1 MGFSPHLRVKKNQ
14 IIQQVEITDISSE
27 GLAIGRVN
35 DMVVFV
41 KGAVPGDVVD
51 VEITRK
57 KSNYREGKAIVFHTF
72 SDRRTEPVCQHF
84 GSCGGCKWQNMLY
97 AEQLFFK
104 HKQVEQTLRRL
115 SKVELPEVEPI
126 LGSSNEYFY
135 RNKMDYAF
143 ANKQWLTHE
152 EMVENI
158 PFAPALGFHVPKY
171 FDRILDIS
179 KCHLQPDPSNE
190 IRLAIK
196 KFTTEHSYTYFDARH
211 KEGLMRNL
219 IIRNTTLG
227 EVMVIVV
234 FFYRDEEKIEMLMQH
249 LKDTFPNITSL
260 NYIVNEKGN
269 DTIYDQD
276 IIVFNGTPFITEQMG
291 ELRFKVGP
299 KSFYQTNPVQA
310 QNLYN
315 VTLEFASLQGGET
328 VYDLYTGTG
337 TIACFLAQTAAKVVG
352 VEYVPEAIEDA
363 HINAEMNSLT
373 NTSFYAGDMKDV
385 LNDEFIAANGKPD
398 VIVTDPPR
406 AGMHEDVVKKIV
418 EIGAKRVVYV
428 SCNPATQARDLALM
442 DEKYKVVRVKPVD
455 MFPHTQH
462 VENVVLLELK
472 NS

>member
-1 MGFSPHLRVKKNQ
+1 LKKNQ

-27 GLAIGRVN
+27 GLAIGRIN
-35 DMVVFV
+35 EMVVFV

-57 KSNYREGKAIVFHTF
+57 KSNYREGKAIVFHTL

-84 GSCGGCKWQNMLY
+84 GSCGGCKWQNMKY
-97 AEQLFFK
+97 SEQLYFK

-115 SKVELPEVEPI
+115 SKVELPEIEPI
-126 LGSSNEYFY
+126 LGSPNEYFY

-171 FDRILDIS
+171 FDRILDIT

-211 KEGLMRNL
+211 KEGFMRNL
-219 IIRNTTLG
+219 LIRTTISG

-315 VTLEFASLQGGET
+315 VTLEFAGLQGGET

-363 HINAEMNSLT
+363 HINADMNNLS

-385 LNDEFIAANGKPD
+385 LNDDFIAANGRPD

-442 DEKYKVVRVKPVD
+442 DEKYKVIRVKPVD

-462 VENVVLLELK
+462 VENVVLLELR

>member
-1 MGFSPHLRVKKNQ
+1 VKKNQ
-14 IIQQVEITDISSE
+14 VLQQVEITDISSE

-57 KSNYREGKAIVFHTF
+57 KSNYREGKAIVFHTL

-115 SKVELPEVEPI
+115 SKVELPELEPI
-126 LGSSNEYFY
+126 LGSPNEYFY

-171 FDRILDIS
+171 FDRILDIE

-196 KFTTEHSYTYFDARH
+196 KFTVENGYTYFDARH
-211 KEGLMRNL
+211 KEGFMRNL
-219 IIRNTTLG
+219 IIRNTTIG
-227 EVMVIVV
+227 EVMVIVI
-234 FFYRDEEKIEMLMQH
+234 FFYRDDEKIEALMSH
-249 LKDTFPNITSL
+249 LKESFPNITSL

-276 IIVFNGTPFITEQMG
+276 IIVYNGTPFITEQMDK
-291 ELRFKVGP
+291 LRFKVGP

-310 QNLYN
+310 LNLYN
-315 VTLEFASLQGGET
+315 TTLEFAGLQGGEV

-363 HINAEMNSLT
+363 HINAEANNLT
-373 NTSFYAGDMKDV
+373 NTRFYAGDMKDV

-442 DEKYKVVRVKPVD
+442 DEKYKVIRVKPVD

-462 VENVVLLELK
+462 VENVVLLELR
-472 NS
+472 

>member
-1 MGFSPHLRVKKNQ
+1 MKKNQ
-14 IIQQVEITDISSE
+14 IIEQVEITDISSE

-57 KSNYREGKAIVFHTF
+57 KSNYREGKAIVFYTL
-72 SDRRTEPVCQHF
+72 SDKRTEPVCQHF
-84 GSCGGCKWQNMLY
+84 GLCGGCKWQNMKY

-115 SKVELPEVEPI
+115 AKVELPEVEPI
-126 LGSSNEYFY
+126 FGSPNEYFY

-171 FDRILDIS
+171 FDRILDIE
-179 KCHLQPDPSNE
+179 KCWLQPDPSNE

-196 KFTTEHSYTYFDARH
+196 KFTTENGYTYFDARH
-211 KEGLMRNL
+211 KEGFMRNL
-219 IIRNTTLG
+219 LIRNTTIG

-234 FFYRDEEKIEMLMQH
+234 FFYRDDEKIEALMLH
-249 LKDTFPNITSL
+249 LKDLFPNITSL

-276 IIVFNGTPFITEQMG
+276 IIVFNGSPFITEQMG
-291 ELRFKVGP
+291 YLRFKVGP
-299 KSFYQTNPVQA
+299 KSFYQTNPLQA

-315 VTLEFASLQGGET
+315 VALEFAGLKGGET

-337 TIACFLAQTAAKVVG
+337 TIACFLAKTAAKVVG

-363 HINAEMNSLT
+363 HINANMNNLS

-442 DEKYKVVRVKPVD
+442 DEKYKVIRVKPVD

-462 VENVVLLELK
+462 VENVVLLEIRGL
-472 NS
+472 

>member
-1 MGFSPHLRVKKNQ
+1 LKKNQ

-27 GLAIGRVN
+27 GLAIGRIN

-57 KSNYREGKAIVFHTF
+57 KSNYREGKAIVFHTL

-84 GSCGGCKWQNMLY
+84 GSCGGCKWQNLKY
-97 AEQLFFK
+97 SEQLYFK

-115 SKVELPEVEPI
+115 SKVELPEIEPI
-126 LGSSNEYFY
+126 LGSPNEYFY

-171 FDRILDIS
+171 FDRILDIT

-211 KEGLMRNL
+211 KEGFMRNL

-315 VTLEFASLQGGET
+315 VTLEFAGLKGGET

-352 VEYVPEAIEDA
+352 VEFVPEAIEDA
-363 HINAEMNSLT
+363 HINAEMNNLT
-373 NTSFYAGDMKDV
+373 NTSFYSGDMKDV
-385 LNDEFIAANGKPD
+385 LNDEFIAANGRPD

-406 AGMHEDVVKKIV
+406 AGMHEDVVKKIL

-442 DEKYKVVRVKPVD
+442 DEKYKVIRVKPVD

-462 VENVVLLELK
+462 VENVVLLELR

>member
-1 MGFSPHLRVKKNQ
+1 MKKNQ
-14 IIQQVEITDISSE
+14 VLQQVEITDISSE

-57 KSNYREGKAIVFHTF
+57 KSNYREGKAIVFHTL

-115 SKVELPEVEPI
+115 SKVELPELEPI
-126 LGSSNEYFY
+126 LGSPNEYFY

-171 FDRILDIS
+171 FDRILDIE

-196 KFTTEHSYTYFDARH
+196 KFTVENGYTYFDARH
-211 KEGLMRNL
+211 KEGFMRNL
-219 IIRNTTLG
+219 IIRNTTIG
-227 EVMVIVV
+227 EVMVIVI
-234 FFYRDEEKIEMLMQH
+234 FFYRDDEKIEALMSH
-249 LKDTFPNITSL
+249 LKESFPNITSL

-276 IIVFNGTPFITEQMG
+276 IIVYNGTPFITEQMDK
-291 ELRFKVGP
+291 LRFKVGP

-310 QNLYN
+310 LNLYN
-315 VTLEFASLQGGET
+315 TTLEFAGLQGGEV

-363 HINAEMNSLT
+363 HINAEANNLT
-373 NTSFYAGDMKDV
+373 NTRFYAGDMKDV

-442 DEKYKVVRVKPVD
+442 DEKYKVIRVKPVD

-462 VENVVLLELK
+462 VENVVLLELR
-472 NS
+472 

>member
-1 MGFSPHLRVKKNQ
+1 MKKNQ

-27 GLAIGRVN
+27 GLAIGRIN
-35 DMVVFV
+35 EMVVFV

-57 KSNYREGKAIVFHTF
+57 KSNYREGKAIVFHTL

-84 GSCGGCKWQNMLY
+84 GSCGGCKWQNMKY
-97 AEQLFFK
+97 SEQLYFK

-115 SKVELPEVEPI
+115 SKVELPEIEPI
-126 LGSSNEYFY
+126 LGSPNEYFY

-171 FDRILDIS
+171 FDRILDIT

-211 KEGLMRNL
+211 KEGFMRNL
-219 IIRNTTLG
+219 LIRTTISG

-315 VTLEFASLQGGET
+315 VTLEFAGLQGGET

-363 HINAEMNSLT
+363 HINADMNNLS

-385 LNDEFIAANGKPD
+385 LNDDFIAANGRPD

-442 DEKYKVVRVKPVD
+442 DEKYKVIRVKPVD

-462 VENVVLLELK
+462 VENVVLLELR

>member
-1 MGFSPHLRVKKNQ
+1 VKKNQ
-14 IIQQVEITDISSE
+14 ILQQVAVTDISSE

-35 DMVVFV
+35 DMVVFI

-57 KSNYREGKAIVFHTF
+57 KSNYREGKAVVFHTL
-72 SDRRTEPVCQHF
+72 SAMRAVPVCQHF
-84 GSCGGCKWQNMLY
+84 GSCGGCKWQNMQY
-97 AEQLFFK
+97 MHQLAFK
-104 HKQVEQTLRRL
+104 QKQVDQTLRRL
-115 SKVELPEVEPI
+115 AKIELPAIEPI
-126 LGSSNEYFY
+126 LGSANEYFY

-143 ANKQWLTHE
+143 ANKQWLTYE
-152 EMVENI
+152 EMQENI

-171 FDRILDIS
+171 FDRILDIQ

-196 KFTTEHSYTYFDARH
+196 KFTTDNGYTFFDARH
-211 KEGLMRNL
+211 KEGFMRNL
-219 IIRNTTLG
+219 LIRNTTIG

-234 FFYRDEEKIEMLMQH
+234 FYYRDEEKIEALMSH
-249 LKDTFPNITSL
+249 LKQLFPQVTSL
-260 NYIVNEKGN
+260 NYIVNEKAN

-276 IIVFNGTPFITEQMG
+276 VIVYNGLPYITEQMG
-291 ELRFKVGP
+291 DLRFKVGP
-299 KSFYQTNPVQA
+299 KSFYQTNPEQA
-310 QNLYN
+310 KTLYN
-315 VTLEFASLQGGET
+315 VTLEFAGLQGGET

-352 VEYVPEAIEDA
+352 VEYVPEAIDDA
-363 HINAEMNSLT
+363 HINAEMNGLQ
-373 NTSFYAGDMKDV
+373 NTRFYAGDMKDV

-442 DEKYKVVRVKPVD
+442 DEKYKVTRVKPVD

-462 VENVVLLELK
+462 VENVVLLEIRGQ
-472 NS
+472 

>member
-1 MGFSPHLRVKKNQ
+1 MKKNQ

-27 GLAIGRVN
+27 GLAIGRIN
-35 DMVVFV
+35 EMVVFV

-57 KSNYREGKAIVFHTF
+57 KSNYREGKAIVFHTL

-84 GSCGGCKWQNMLY
+84 GSCGGCKWQNMKY
-97 AEQLFFK
+97 SEQLYFK

-115 SKVELPEVEPI
+115 SKVELPEIEPI
-126 LGSSNEYFY
+126 LGSPNEYFY

-171 FDRILDIS
+171 FDRILDIT

-211 KEGLMRNL
+211 KEGFMRNL
-219 IIRNTTLG
+219 LIRTTISG

-315 VTLEFASLQGGET
+315 VTLEFAGLQGGET

-363 HINAEMNSLT
+363 HINADMNNLS

-442 DEKYKVVRVKPVD
+442 DEKYKVIRVKPVD

>member
-1 MGFSPHLRVKKNQ
+1 MKYS
-14 IIQQVEITDISSE
+14 
-27 GLAIGRVN
+27 
-35 DMVVFV
+35 
-41 KGAVPGDVVD
+41 
-51 VEITRK
+51 
-57 KSNYREGKAIVFHTF
+57 
-72 SDRRTEPVCQHF
+72 
-84 GSCGGCKWQNMLY
+84 
-97 AEQLFFK
+97 EQLYFK

-115 SKVELPEVEPI
+115 SKVELPEIEPI
-126 LGSSNEYFY
+126 LGSPNEYFY

-171 FDRILDIS
+171 FDRILDIT

-211 KEGLMRNL
+211 KEGFMRNL
-219 IIRNTTLG
+219 LIRTTISG

-315 VTLEFASLQGGET
+315 VTLEFAGLQGGET

-363 HINAEMNSLT
+363 HINADMNNLS

-442 DEKYKVVRVKPVD
+442 DEKYKVIRVKPVD

>member
-1 MGFSPHLRVKKNQ
+1 MKKNQ
-14 IIQQVEITDISSE
+14 VLQQVEITDISSE

-57 KSNYREGKAIVFHTF
+57 KSNYREGKAIVFHTL

-126 LGSSNEYFY
+126 LGSPNAYFY

-171 FDRILDIS
+171 FDRILDIE

-196 KFTTEHSYTYFDARH
+196 KFTVENGYTYFDARH
-211 KEGLMRNL
+211 KEGFMRNL
-219 IIRNTTLG
+219 IIRNTTIG

-234 FFYRDEEKIEMLMQH
+234 FFYRDDEKIEALMSH
-249 LKDTFPNITSL
+249 LKESFPNITSL

-276 IIVFNGTPFITEQMG
+276 IIVYNGTPFITEQMDK
-291 ELRFKVGP
+291 LRFKVGP

-310 QNLYN
+310 LNLYN
-315 VTLEFASLQGGET
+315 TALEFAGLQGGEV

-363 HINAEMNSLT
+363 HINAEANNLT
-373 NTSFYAGDMKDV
+373 NTRFYAGDMKDV

-442 DEKYKVVRVKPVD
+442 DEKYKVIRVKPVD

-462 VENVVLLELK
+462 VENVVLLELR

>member
-1 MGFSPHLRVKKNQ
+1 MKKNQ

-27 GLAIGRVN
+27 GLAIGRAN

-57 KSNYREGKAIVFHTF
+57 KSNYREGKAIVFHTL
-72 SDRRTEPVCQHF
+72 SDKRTEPVCQHF
-84 GSCGGCKWQNMLY
+84 GLCGGCKWQNMKY
-97 AEQLFFK
+97 AEQLYFK
-104 HKQVEQTLRRL
+104 HKQVDQTLRRL
-115 SKVELPEVEPI
+115 AKVDLPETEPI
-126 LGSSNEYFY
+126 LGSPNDYFY

-143 ANKQWLTHE
+143 ANKQWLTTE
-152 EMVENI
+152 EMQENI

-171 FDRILDIS
+171 FDRILDIK
-179 KCHLQPDPSNE
+179 KCWLQPEPSNE

-196 KFTTEHSYTYFDARH
+196 DFTTANGYTYFDARH
-211 KEGLMRNL
+211 KEGFMRNL
-219 IIRNTTLG
+219 LIRTTISG

-234 FFYRDEEKIEMLMQH
+234 FYYRDEEKIEALMSH
-249 LKDTFPNITSL
+249 LKELFPQITSL
-260 NYIVNEKGN
+260 NYIVNEKAN

-276 IIVFNGTPFITEQMG
+276 VIVYNGLPYITEQMEG
-291 ELRFKVGP
+291 LRFKVGP
-299 KSFYQTNPVQA
+299 KSFYQTNPIQA

-315 VTLEFASLQGGET
+315 VTLEFAGLKGGET

-337 TIACFLAQTAAKVVG
+337 TIACFLAKTAAKVVG

-363 HINAEMNSLT
+363 HINADMNNLT
-373 NTSFYAGDMKDV
+373 NTAFYAGDMKDV

-442 DEKYKVVRVKPVD
+442 DEKYKVIRVKPVD

-462 VENVVLLELK
+462 VENVVLLEIRGQ
-472 NS
+472 